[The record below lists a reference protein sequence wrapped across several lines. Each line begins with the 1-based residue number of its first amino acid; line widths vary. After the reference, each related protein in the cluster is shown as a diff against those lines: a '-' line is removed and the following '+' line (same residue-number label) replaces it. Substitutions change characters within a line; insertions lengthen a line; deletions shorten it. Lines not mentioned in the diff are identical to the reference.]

1 MIKNE
6 VKLAEIRQHYKHE
19 HCNNWHPTKRQRF
32 GYDQTA
38 ILLLYFEE
46 SPDWNCIKKIEIAQK
61 LGLNIHQVKKWNYD
75 EKKRRSM
82 PYAAKARR
90 T

>member
-1 MIKNE
+1 MKDE
-6 VKLAEIRQHYKHE
+6 VKLVEIRRHYKQE
-19 HCNNWHPTKRQRF
+19 YCNNWHSTKRQRF
-32 GYDQTA
+32 GFDQSA

-46 SPDWNCIKKIEIAQK
+46 SPDWNIIKKIEIAQK
-61 LGLNIHQVKKWNYD
+61 IGLNIQQVKKWNYD

-82 PYAAKARR
+82 PYSAKVRR